1 MPMKLKVPPVFIFL
15 LFALLMYLLAKW
27 LPVGYFD
34 FFGRVYVMM
43 ALLVVAAIVG
53 VIALIQFFRAKT
65 SVDPANPSKVSS
77 LVTDGLYKY
86 SRNPMYLALLLLLV
100 AWGLWLGNAF
110 NTLLAALFVG
120 YMNRF
125 QVLPEE
131 EALLK
136 AFGKEYQQYLT
147 NVRRWF

>member
-1 MPMKLKVPPVFIFL
+1 MKLKVPPVFVFL
-15 LFALLMYLLAKW
+15 IFALLMYLLAKW

-34 FFGRVYVMM
+34 FFGRVYIIGV
-43 ALLVVAAIVG
+43 LLVVAAIIG
-53 VIALIQFFRAKT
+53 VISLIQFFRAKT
-65 SVDPANPSKVSS
+65 SVDPTRPSKVVS
-77 LVTDGLYKY
+77 LVTDGVYKY
-86 SRNPMYLALLLLLV
+86 SRNPMYLAILLV
-100 AWGLWLGNAF
+100 LLAWGLWLGNAF
-110 NTLLAALFVG
+110 NTLLAASFVG

-136 AFGKEYQQYLT
+136 AFGKQYQQYLT

>member
-1 MPMKLKVPPVFIFL
+1 MKLKVPPFLVFLI
-15 LFALLMYLLAKW
+15 FALLMYLNARW

-34 FFGRVYVMM
+34 FFGRVYVMGG
-43 ALLVVAAIVG
+43 LLVVAVAI
-53 VIALIQFFRAKT
+53 ILISLIQFFRAKT
-65 SVDPANPSKVSS
+65 SVDPTKPSKVSS

-86 SRNPMYLALLLLLV
+86 SRNPMYLALLLLLL

-125 QVLPEE
+125 QILPEE
-131 EALLK
+131 EALLR
-136 AFGKEYQQYLT
+136 AFGKEYQQYVT

>member
-1 MPMKLKVPPVFIFL
+1 MKLKVPPVFVFL
-15 LFALLMYLLAKW
+15 FFALSMYLLAKW

-34 FFGRVYVMM
+34 FFGRIYLMSG
-43 ALLVVAAIVG
+43 LLFVAVG
-53 VIALIQFFRAKT
+53 ILLISLFQFFRAKT
-65 SVDPANPSKVSS
+65 SVDPMKPSKVST
-77 LVTDGLYKY
+77 LVTHGLYKY
-86 SRNPMYLALLLLLV
+86 SRNPMYLAMLLFLL
-100 AWGLWLGNAF
+100 AWGIWLGNAF

-136 AFGKEYQQYLT
+136 AFGKEYQQYLAK
-147 NVRRWF
+147 VRRWF

>member
-1 MPMKLKVPPVFIFL
+1 M
-15 LFALLMYLLAKW
+15 
-27 LPVGYFD
+27 PVGYFD
-34 FFGRVYVMM
+34 FFGRVYVMGG
-43 ALLVVAAIVG
+43 LLVVAVAI
-53 VIALIQFFRAKT
+53 ILISLIQFFRAKT
-65 SVDPANPSKVSS
+65 SVDPTKPSKVSS

-86 SRNPMYLALLLLLV
+86 SRNPMYLALLLLLL

-125 QVLPEE
+125 QILPEE
-131 EALLK
+131 EALLR
-136 AFGKEYQQYLT
+136 AFGKEYQQYVT